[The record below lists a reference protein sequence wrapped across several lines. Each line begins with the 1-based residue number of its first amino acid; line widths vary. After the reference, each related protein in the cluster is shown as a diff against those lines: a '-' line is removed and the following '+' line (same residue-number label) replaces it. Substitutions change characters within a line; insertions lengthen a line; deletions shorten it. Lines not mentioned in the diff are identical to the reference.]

1 MLTAPPPALPASPLW
16 LPFAPGPYRPAMGLI
31 ACPPAELTAFG
42 ADYPAQMAERRALL
56 GLRRA
61 EVFGALPGSE
71 AARRETLLLVAGH
84 LLADRAPWFA
94 LAGAMLENRLTGE
107 RWNLAAPECDP
118 LELAG
123 RLVQEDLCLL
133 DPATATLTAAVLCF
147 PSRWRL
153 ADKLGRDLAAIHTP
167 VPLYAERLD
176 RPVARFI
183 AALAPGRLVERF
195 NWTIH
200 DGSDLFQ
207 PEPHIAPGPAVTAG
221 TAPARLHLR
230 VERQTLSRLPE
241 SGAVLFTIRTRQAA
255 LAEVM
260 AVPGAAAALAE
271 AVRGLPE
278 TVAAYRGI
286 APFRAALLAALDRV
300 APPR

>member
-1 MLTAPPPALPASPLW
+1 LLNAAPPALPASPLW

-31 ACPPAELTAFG
+31 ARPLAELTAFG

-56 GLRRA
+56 DLRRG
-61 EVFGALPGSE
+61 EVFAVLPGSE
-71 AARRETLLLVAGH
+71 AARREALRVIAGH
-84 LLADRAPWFA
+84 LRADRAAWFA
-94 LAGAMLENRLTGE
+94 EPGGMLENRLTGE
-107 RWNLAAPECDP
+107 RWNLAAPEGDP
-118 LELAG
+118 LECAG

-133 DPATATLTAAVLCF
+133 DPDSAALTAAVLCF

-153 ADKLGRDLAAIHTP
+153 ADKLGRELAAIHAR
-167 VPLYAERLD
+167 VPLYAERLE

-200 DGSDLFQ
+200 DGSALFQ
-207 PEPHIAPGPAVTAG
+207 PEADGAHGPAVTAE

-241 SGAVLFTIRTRQAA
+241 TGAVLFTIRTRQVA
-255 LAEVM
+255 LAEVVTV
-260 AVPGAAAALAE
+260 AGAAAALAA

-278 TVAAYRGI
+278 SVAAYRGI

-300 APPR
+300 APQG

>member
-1 MLTAPPPALPASPLW
+1 MLNAAPPELPASPLW

-31 ACPPAELTAFG
+31 ARPPADLTAFG
-42 ADYPAQMAERRALL
+42 ADYPPQMAERRALL
-56 GLRRA
+56 DHRRT

-71 AARRETLLLVAGH
+71 AARREALRVIVDH

-94 LAGAMLENRLTGE
+94 TSGAMLENRLTGE
-107 RWNLAAPECDP
+107 RWNLAAPDCDP

-133 DPATATLTAAVLCF
+133 DPAAAVLTAAVLCF

-153 ADKLGRDLAAIHTP
+153 ADKLGRDLAAIHAP
-167 VPLYAERLD
+167 VPLYAERLE

-183 AALAPGRLVERF
+183 AALAPDRLVERF

-200 DGSDLFQ
+200 DGSELFQ
-207 PEPHIAPGPAVTAG
+207 PVPHVASGPPVTAA

-230 VERQTLSRLPE
+230 VERQTLNRLPE
-241 SGAVLFTIRTRQAA
+241 TGAVLFTIRTRQAA